1 MSEGVGSIMWV
12 LHKGCIVHSKKWAFS
27 SDAGCSGVVR
37 GVELRS
43 TEHGNQAGV
52 LPPPPHTH
60 TAGEALKLKC
70 V

>member
-52 LPPPPHTH
+52 LPPHTH
-60 TAGEALKLKC
+60 THTEQVKL
-70 V
+70 